1 MISLAQRA
9 GWRHLWRHPWQVG
22 LAVLGVALGV
32 AVVVAVNIANTSASR
47 AFQLSIQTVAGKST
61 DQIVGGPAGLS
72 DRLYT
77 RLRLHARI
85 PASAPIVAGFGRTGD
100 QTLQVLGIDPFAETD
115 FRNYFGA
122 AEVRT
127 PVRKLLTEPGSVL
140 LAPATAKRLGLTVG
154 RRFKLQVAGR
164 IRPVRLVGLLSVDP
178 QSAPALDGLLVTDIA
193 TAQSLL
199 DSIGRL
205 TRIDLML
212 PSGAAGERARA
223 RIRRLLP
230 PEAQLQPAGARAQD
244 LMQMT
249 AAFRTNLTAMSLL
262 GLVVG
267 MFLIYN
273 TMTFTVLQRRTL
285 IGTLR
290 VLGVTRREV
299 FTGILAEALA
309 VGAAGSALGLVLG
322 IMLGNGLVRLVTRTI
337 NDLYFV
343 LTVSQLQISAGPLL
357 LGAGLG
363 LGATILAALGPAL
376 EAGRTAPGA
385 ALSRS
390 LLEHRVRRL
399 LIPLAVAG
407 LAMAAVAGLLLLLPT
422 RSLVAGFAVLFLL
435 VLGLSLVTP
444 LAVALLVRLAG
455 AAGGPMLGIQ
465 GRLAVRGVSASLSR
479 TGVAIAALMLAVATT
494 VGVGVMVASFR
505 TTVAG
510 WLTDR
515 LQADIYLAAAG
526 TPGAGPPP
534 PLAPG
539 VLAQVRAIPGVA
551 QVTGSREITVP
562 TGDGPTRIMAVQLA
576 TGRAP
581 RFALKTG
588 DPSRVWP
595 AFRAGRLVLVSEAYA
610 YRHRVAAGDSVSLPT
625 ADGTGRFKVG
635 GVYYDYQSGPGVV
648 LMARRLF
655 VQHWHDRRFNSLGIY
670 VQPGTPVARVM
681 DALRKFV
688 HSDQHLMVR
697 ANGAIRAASLRVFD
711 RTFAITNVLRLLAVL
726 VAFVGILSALMALQ
740 LERARELAI
749 LRATGFTPGQL
760 RGMVTLQTG
769 FMGLLAGLLALPVG
783 LALALLLIHVIN
795 RRAFGWSMQTLVP
808 GGILAEA
815 LVLAVTAAVLAG
827 LYPAWKMARTS
838 PAQALRDE

>member
-1 MISLAQRA
+1 MSLAQRA

-32 AVVVAVNIANTSASR
+32 AVVVAVNIANSSASR
-47 AFQLSIQTVAGKST
+47 AFQLSMQTVAGKST
-61 DQIVGGPAGLS
+61 DQIVGGPKGLS

-85 PASAPIVAGFGRTGD
+85 PASAPIVAGYGHTGD
-100 QTLQVLGIDPFAETD
+100 QTLQVLGIDPFAEAD
-115 FRNYFGA
+115 FRNYFAGA
-122 AEVRT
+122 GGHT

-140 LAPATAKRLGLTVG
+140 LAPATARRLGLSVG
-154 RRFKLQVAGR
+154 QHFKLQVAGR
-164 IRPVRLVGLLSVDP
+164 TRSVQLVGLLSVDRE
-178 QSAPALDGLLVTDIA
+178 SAPALGGLLVTDIA
-193 TAQSLL
+193 TAQALL
-199 DSIGRL
+199 DRIGRL
-205 TRIDLML
+205 TRIDLIL
-212 PSGAAGERARA
+212 PPGTAGGRARA
-223 RIRRLLP
+223 RIRGLLP
-230 PEAQLQPAGARAQD
+230 PEARLQPAGARTRD
-244 LMQMT
+244 LLQMT

-322 IMLGNGLVRLVTRTI
+322 IVLGDGLVRLVTRTI
-337 NDLYFV
+337 NDLYFT
-343 LTVSQLQISAGPLL
+343 LTVSQLQISAGSLL

-363 LGATILAALGPAL
+363 LGATVLAALGPAL

-390 LLEHRVRRL
+390 LLEYRVRRL
-399 LIPLAVAG
+399 LTPLALAG
-407 LAMAAVAGLLLLLPT
+407 LSMAGAAGLLLLLPT

-435 VLGLSLVTP
+435 VLGLSLITP
-444 LAVALLVRLAG
+444 LAVSLLVKLAG
-455 AAGGPMLGIQ
+455 TLGGPLLGIQ
-465 GRLAVRGVSASLSR
+465 GRLAVRGVNASLSR

-505 TTVAG
+505 STVAG

-534 PLAPG
+534 PLAAN
-539 VLAQVRAIPGVA
+539 VISQVRSVPGVA
-551 QVTGSREITVP
+551 QVTGSREINLP
-562 TGDGPTRIMAVQLA
+562 TGGGPTRVMAVQLA
-576 TGRAP
+576 TGHTP
-581 RFALKTG
+581 RFTLKTG
-588 DPSRVWP
+588 KAERVWP
-595 AFRAGRLVLVSEAYA
+595 AFRAGRLVLVSESYA
-610 YRHRVAAGDSVSLPT
+610 YRHRVTTGDHIALPT
-625 ADGTGRFKVG
+625 AEGTRRFRVG
-635 GVYYDYQSGPGVV
+635 GVYYDYRSGPGVV

-655 VQHWHDRRFNSLGIY
+655 ARYWHDRRFNSLGIY
-670 VQPGTPVARVM
+670 VQSGVPVAQVM
-681 DALRKFV
+681 NALRKSV
-688 HSDQHLMVR
+688 HSGQHLLVR
-697 ANGAIRAASLRVFD
+697 PNGAIRAASLKVFD

-760 RGMVTLQTG
+760 RAMVTLQTG
-769 FMGLLAGLLALPVG
+769 FIGLIAGLLALPVG
-783 LALALLLIHVIN
+783 LALAALLIHVIN
-795 RRAFGWSMQTLVP
+795 RRAFGWTMQTLVP
-808 GGILAEA
+808 GGILGEA
-815 LVLAVTAAVLAG
+815 LVLAVGAALLAG